1 MIYQAACRPSC
12 LPSGSVA
19 GFIVCAFRVL
29 GVVSPQFSEESNKQA
44 VIRLKKTLI
53 KYLSEYVINRSH
65 SEARMAQ
72 AATLRPAQI
81 RHLLAVTAATSRH
94 PERDCLVLLL
104 GITCGMRVSEIA
116 QIEVQDVL
124 FPSGAIRSEVSLRAA
139 ITKGCRQRCVYL
151 THPKTVSALECY
163 LNHRIARDMGTELTA
178 ERYRGLAPSS
188 CLVLAGKGRKFAM
201 NTKRRINEAGEQ
213 VDYAACD
220 SLQSHVTKLYRDAGI
235 RGGSSHSGR
244 RSFASNLV
252 EQGHAIETVQQLL
265 GHADHVLPYLAVS
278 DRRLRQM
285 FCDVL

>member
-1 MIYQAACRPSC
+1 MIGY
-12 LPSGSVA
+12 
-19 GFIVCAFRVL
+19 
-29 GVVSPQFSEESNKQA
+29 
-44 VIRLKKTLI
+44 KKTLN
-53 KYLSEYVINRSH
+53 KFLSENVINGIY
-65 SEARMAQ
+65 SEGRMAQ

-81 RHLLAVTAATSRH
+81 RHLLAVTSATSRH

-124 FPSGAIRSEVSLRAA
+124 FPSGAIRSEASLRAA

-163 LNHRIARDMGTELTA
+163 LNHRIARGMGTELSP
-178 ERYRGLAPSS
+178 ERYRGLSPSS
-188 CLVLAGKGRKFAM
+188 CLILAGKGRKFAM
-201 NTKRRINEAGEQ
+201 STKRRINEAGEP
-213 VDYAACD
+213 VDYSACD
-220 SLQSHVTKLYRDAGI
+220 SLQSHVTKLYKDAGI

-252 EQGHAIETVQQLL
+252 EQGHDIETVQQLL
-265 GHADHVLPYLAVS
+265 GHAELEHVLPYLAVS
-278 DRRLRQM
+278 DRKLRQM